1 MSSGGDELVP
11 NVIQSFEFDSTDLPK
26 LEPYEFHL
34 REELSAPYRL
44 ELSLVAQDP
53 SVDES
58 ELVGHACTLTLT
70 RGGLIR
76 HINGIVAEATF
87 SGVATDGWTPEG
99 NLPTGL
105 IHLVIVPALELL
117 KQRRNQRIFE
127 NAKVPD
133 ILKQVLKEALQDYQR
148 EVKVKTSKAY
158 PELEYCTQFDET
170 DFAFVRR
177 LMATEGIMSYFKQG
191 EKAEELI
198 LFDSADQYVELVTMN
213 HGKVPFET
221 NMQQEHV
228 VETVERFT
236 RDTRLTPTTATVR
249 AFNWSVAGDPD
260 EKASEGKDSL
270 KRERELYLGEAP
282 VGLRAPGDNGVYATT
297 SAEGQV
303 KVIRET
309 AIARTHIASG
319 AGDVS
324 GLSPGV
330 TFDLDNALRNELNR
344 KYLVIEADHHGVRPG
359 NARQGTFHAE
369 VGEVMYTNTF
379 RCVGSDVLYRLET
392 PARRFVQTMQTAVVV
407 GAEDVTTD
415 VHRRI
420 RVQFHW
426 ARPGKG
432 KDKAIKSSCWVRV
445 AQASAGIGFGCVF
458 IPRKGQEVVITFL
471 EGDPDKPLVIGSVYN
486 GINTPP
492 YVSEERPRQA
502 STTRSVI
509 RTRSTPNSAGYNEI
523 SFEDAARHEEL
534 YVQAQKDMD
543 ELVKNNH
550 TLTVG
555 NNEVLRVGDDNQ
567 GGKTEEGNR
576 TRWVKKDEVIDIGGS
591 RTETVAHSE
600 TLNVREN
607 LIHNID
613 GNRTLNVGKDESNK
627 DAVSITGAHAM
638 SVTKKVTQNF
648 GADHQR
654 DVTGQQTFSA
664 EGKKENIKETY
675 ELKTKKL
682 DVTGSEA
689 MKFTQGKTTL
699 NFANEKV
706 DLDAGGTITI
716 TQGQVTMTIKD
727 GNVNIKA
734 SNGVTLERGGSK
746 VTLSSSSVA
755 VKGSSKVTVG

>member
-1 MSSGGDELVP
+1 MSTNEETLP
-11 NVIQSFEFDSTDLPK
+11 NVIQSFKFEDSGLPK
-26 LEPYEFHL
+26 LEPFEFHL
-34 REELSAPYRL
+34 SEELSKPYL
-44 ELSLVAQDP
+44 LTMALVAKDP
-53 SVDES
+53 SIDES
-58 ELVGHACTLTLT
+58 KLVGHACTLTLM
-70 RGGLIR
+70 RAGLVR
-76 HINGIVAEATF
+76 HIHGIVLDATF
-87 SGVATDGWTPEG
+87 SGIALDTMTPQG
-99 NLPTGL
+99 NLPTGVV
-105 IHLVIVPALELL
+105 HLTIVPALALL
-117 KQRRNQRIFE
+117 EQRKDNRIFQ
-127 NAKVPD
+127 NAKVTD
-133 ILKQVLKEALQDYQR
+133 ILKQVLEEALGDYGR
-148 EVKVKTSKAY
+148 GVTMETSKVY
-158 PELEYCTQFDET
+158 PEVEYCTQFDET
-170 DFAFVRR
+170 DFAFVQR
-177 LMATEGIMSYFKQG
+177 LMATEGIMSYFVQG
-191 EKAEELI
+191 EKAEELV
-198 LFDSADQYVELVTMN
+198 LFDGADKYLELVTMS
-213 HGKVPFET
+213 HGKVSFET
-221 NMQQEHV
+221 NIEGSQSL
-228 VETVERFT
+228 ETVRRFWV
-236 RDTRLTPTTATVR
+236 DTKLTPTSASVR
-249 AFNWSVAGDPD
+249 AFNWSSGGAPD
-260 EKASEGKDSL
+260 STPENPEGI
-270 KRERELYLGEAP
+270 REMYLGEAP
-282 VGLRAPGDNGVYATT
+282 VGLRAPGSNGLYAKT
-297 SAEGQV
+297 SAAEQV
-303 KVIRET
+303 KLIQET
-309 AIARTHIASG
+309 ALARASISHG
-319 AGDVS
+319 AGDVT
-324 GLSPGV
+324 GLSPGL
-330 TFDLDNALRNELNR
+330 TFELENALRDGLNR
-344 KYLVIEADHHGVRPG
+344 KYLVIAAHHRGQRPG
-359 NARQGTFHAE
+359 DASKGTFAGSADE
-369 VGEVMYTNTF
+369 VVYSNTF
-379 RCVGSDVLYRLET
+379 DCVASDVLYRLDT
-392 PARRFVQTMQTAVVV
+392 PPRRFIQTMQTAVVV
-407 GAEDVTTD
+407 GDEDVTTD

-420 RVQFHW
+420 KVQFHW

-458 IPRKGQEVVITFL
+458 IPRRGQEVVVTFL
-471 EGDPDKPLVIGSVYN
+471 EGDPDKPLVIGSVFN
-486 GINTPP
+486 GVNTPP
-492 YVSEERPRQA
+492 YLSDEKTRRA
-502 STTRSVI
+502 STTRSII
-509 RTRSTPNSAGYNEI
+509 RTRSTPDSDGYNEI
-523 SFEDAARHEEL
+523 SFEDAEGHEEL